1 MEQRRTRRW
10 MVWEIVTALAVLAV
24 VAAVL
29 VVVDRGG
36 GTAPPAAPPPTP
48 RSTTQPTTTPA
59 PPGPLTSPAL
69 VVKIDNAPAARPQTG
84 LGAAEVVYVQPVE
97 GGLTRLVA
105 VYTGTS
111 PPVVGPVRSARRTDV
126 ELLSQYGRPVLA
138 YSGAAPELLPT
149 LHSAD
154 LVDASPA
161 EAAPAYYRDRDRPS
175 PHNLYVRPARLPGGA
190 EGPAVAPL
198 RFGPAP
204 VVGVPTED
212 YRVRYRAA
220 TFAFTWS
227 SSDRRWLVSLD
238 GTPLVSAD
246 TGRVAAATVVWQQ
259 VEITT
264 SEPGE
269 DNRAGGSPVAR
280 TVGSGQAVV
289 LRDGQ
294 RYAGTWARPTAQSPT
309 TFHTVDGRELPL
321 APGPVWVLLAPA

>member
-1 MEQRRTRRW
+1 MVERRTRRW
-10 MVWEIVTALAVLAV
+10 LVWAIVTALAVV

-29 VVVDRGG
+29 VVVNRGG
-36 GTAPPAAPPPTP
+36 GTTTPAAPPPTSA
-48 RSTTQPTTTPA
+48 STAASAATSA
-59 PPGPLTSPAL
+59 LTSPAL
-69 VVKIDNAPAARPQTG
+69 VVKIDNLPAARPQTG
-84 LGAAEVVYVQPVE
+84 LGAAEVVYVEPVE

-105 VYTGTS
+105 VYTGTP

-126 ELLSQYGRPVLA
+126 ELLSQYGKPVLA

-149 LHSAD
+149 LHAAN
-154 LVDASPA
+154 VVNASPA
-161 EAAPAYYRDRDRPS
+161 EAAPAYYRNRDRPS

-198 RFGPAP
+198 RFGSAP
-204 VVGVPTED
+204 VAGVPTAD
-212 YRVRYRAA
+212 YRISYRTA

-227 SSDRRWLVSLD
+227 AADRRWLVSLD

-246 TGRVAAATVVWQQ
+246 SGRVTAATVVWQQ
-259 VEITT
+259 VGITT

-269 DNRAGGSPVAR
+269 DNRAGGSPVAS

-294 RYAGTWARPTAQSPT
+294 RYTGTWARPTAQSPT
-309 TFHTVDGRELPL
+309 TFHTANGRELPL
-321 APGPVWVLLAPA
+321 APGPVWVLLTPM